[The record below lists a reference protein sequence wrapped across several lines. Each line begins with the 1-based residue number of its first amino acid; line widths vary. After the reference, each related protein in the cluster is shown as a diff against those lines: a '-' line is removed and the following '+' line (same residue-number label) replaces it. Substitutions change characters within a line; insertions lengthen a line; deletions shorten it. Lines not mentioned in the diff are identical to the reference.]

1 MKKEYILLGI
11 LVVIL
16 LAAGLWIFQIISEYQ
31 RADQEYEELKEYVK
45 EAEKE
50 EQDQKEGEPEKQEE
64 EESGEAGSAEAFT
77 VDFEALQQINP
88 DIVAWLRIPGV
99 LDYPVVQGTDNSY
112 YLHHTFRKEYNIAA
126 SIFLDA
132 RNMAD
137 FSDNKNIIYG
147 HNMRNGSMFHVLRKF
162 QNLDFYQ
169 ANREIWLY
177 LPDGS
182 VQVYEIVGCEEVK
195 AVGEAYELGN
205 GNEEEKELILSTCS
219 SRSAWRVIVKGKL
232 KHHS

>member
-45 EAEKE
+45 ESGDKE
-50 EQDQKEGEPEKQEE
+50 QEQEEGQPEKQEK
-64 EESGEAGSAEAFT
+64 EESGDAGSAEAFT
-77 VDFEALQQINP
+77 VDFAALQQINP

-112 YLHHTFRKEYNIAA
+112 YLHHTFRKEYNIAG

-132 RNMAD
+132 RNASD
-137 FSDNKNIIYG
+137 FSDGKNIIYG
-147 HNMRNGSMFHVLRKF
+147 HNMRDGSMFHVLRKF
-162 QNLDFYQ
+162 QDLDFYQ

-195 AVGEAYELGN
+195 AAGEAY
-205 GNEEEKELILSTCS
+205 
-219 SRSAWRVIVKGKL
+219 
-232 KHHS
+232 

>member
-45 EAEKE
+45 EAEE
-50 EQDQKEGEPEKQEE
+50 EEKDQEEGQPEKQEE

-77 VDFEALQQINP
+77 VDFASLQQINP

-112 YLHHTFRKEYNIAA
+112 YLHHTFRKEYNIAG

-132 RNMAD
+132 RNAAD
-137 FSDNKNIIYG
+137 FSDSKNIIYG
-147 HNMRNGSMFHVLRKF
+147 HNMRNGSIFHVLRKF

-195 AVGEAYELGN
+195 AAGEVYELQTGKK
-205 GNEEEKELILSTCS
+205 EDKELILSTCS
-219 SRSAWRVIVKGKL
+219 SRSDWRVIVRGRL
-232 KHHS
+232 

>member
-16 LAAGLWIFQIISEYQ
+16 LAAGIWLFQIISEYQ

-45 EAEKE
+45 EAEEE
-50 EQDQKEGEPEKQEE
+50 EQEQKEGQPKKQEE
-64 EESGEAGSAEAFT
+64 EESGEAGSTEAFT
-77 VDFEALQQINP
+77 VDFASLQQINE

-99 LDYPVVQGTDNSY
+99 LDYPVVQGTDNSS
-112 YLHHTFRKEYNIAA
+112 YLHHTFWKEYNIAG

-132 RNMAD
+132 RNAAD
-137 FSDNKNIIYG
+137 FSDSKNIIYG
-147 HNMRNGSMFHVLRKF
+147 HNMRNGSIFHVLRKF

-177 LPDGS
+177 LSDGS
-182 VQVYEIVGCEEVK
+182 VEVYEIVGYEEVR
-195 AVGEAYELGN
+195 AAGEAYELGK
-205 GNEEEKELILSTCS
+205 GSEEEKELILSTCS
-219 SRSAWRVIVKGKL
+219 SRSAWRVIVRGGL
-232 KHHS
+232 

>member
-11 LVVIL
+11 PVVIL
-16 LAAGLWIFQIISEYQ
+16 LIAGLWIFQIISEYQ

-45 EAEKE
+45 EAEEE
-50 EQDQKEGEPEKQEE
+50 EQDQKEGQTEKQEE
-64 EESGEAGSAEAFT
+64 EERGEVGSAEAFT
-77 VDFEALQQINP
+77 IDFASLQQINE

-99 LDYPVVQGTDNSY
+99 LDYLVVQGTDNSY
-112 YLHHTFRKEYNIAA
+112 YLHHTFRNEYNIAG

-137 FSDNKNIIYG
+137 FSDSKNIIYG
-147 HNMRNGSMFHVLRKF
+147 HNMRNGSMFHVLKNF

-182 VQVYEIVGCEEVK
+182 VEVYEIVGCEEVK
-195 AVGEAYELGN
+195 AAGEAYEL

>member
-11 LVVIL
+11 LVVVL
-16 LAAGLWIFQIISEYQ
+16 LAAGLWIFQIIIEYQ
-31 RADQEYEELKEYVK
+31 RADQEYEELTEYIRETDEEDTAQDDKTENKEV
-45 EAEKE
+45 E
-50 EQDQKEGEPEKQEE
+50 ET
-64 EESGEAGSAEAFT
+64 EESGSAEDFT
-77 VDFEALQQINP
+77 VDFEALKQINA

-112 YLHHTFRKEYNIAA
+112 YLHNTFRKEYNIAG

-132 RNMAD
+132 RNASD
-137 FSDNKNIIYG
+137 FSDSKNIIYG

-162 QNLDFYQ
+162 QDLDLYQ

-195 AVGEAYELGN
+195 AAGEAYELGN

-219 SRSAWRVIVKGKL
+219 SRSAWRVIVRGEL

>member
-31 RADQEYEELKEYVK
+31 RADQEYEELREYVK

-50 EQDQKEGEPEKQEE
+50 EQDQKEGESEKQEE

-77 VDFEALQQINP
+77 VDFAALQQINP

-112 YLHHTFRKEYNIAA
+112 YLHHTFRKEYNIAG

-137 FSDNKNIIYG
+137 FSDSKNIIYG

-162 QNLDFYQ
+162 QDLDFYQ
-169 ANREIWLY
+169 SNREIWLY

-182 VQVYEIVGCEEVK
+182 VEVYEIVGCEEVK
-195 AVGEAYELGN
+195 AAGEAYELGN

>member
-45 EAEKE
+45 EAEEE
-50 EQDQKEGEPEKQEE
+50 EQDQKEGQPEMQEE

-77 VDFEALQQINP
+77 VDFGALQQINP

-112 YLHHTFRKEYNIAA
+112 YLHHTFRKEYNIAG

-132 RNMAD
+132 RNASD
-137 FSDNKNIIYG
+137 FSDGKNIIYG
-147 HNMRNGSMFHVLRKF
+147 HNMRNGSMFHVLRNF
-162 QNLDFYQ
+162 QDLDFYQ

-195 AVGEAYELGN
+195 AAGEVYELQTGKK
-205 GNEEEKELILSTCS
+205 EDKELILSTCS
-219 SRSAWRVIVKGKL
+219 SRSDWRVIVRGRL
-232 KHHS
+232 

>member
-11 LVVIL
+11 LVVVL
-16 LAAGLWIFQIISEYQ
+16 LAAGLWIFQIIIEYQ
-31 RADQEYEELKEYVK
+31 RADQEYEELTEYIRETDEEDTAQDDKTENKEV
-45 EAEKE
+45 E
-50 EQDQKEGEPEKQEE
+50 ET
-64 EESGEAGSAEAFT
+64 EESGSAEDFT
-77 VDFEALQQINP
+77 VDFEALKQINA

-112 YLHHTFRKEYNIAA
+112 YLHNTFRKEYNIAG

-132 RNMAD
+132 RNASD
-137 FSDNKNIIYG
+137 FSDSKNIIYG
-147 HNMRNGSMFHVLRKF
+147 HNMRNGSMFHVLRNF
-162 QNLDFYQ
+162 QDLDFYQ

-182 VQVYEIVGCEEVK
+182 VQVYEILGCEEVK
-195 AVGEAYELGN
+195 AAREAYELGN

-219 SRSAWRVIVKGKL
+219 SRSAWRVIIRGNL
-232 KHHS
+232 K

>member
-45 EAEKE
+45 EAEEE
-50 EQDQKEGEPEKQEE
+50 EQDQKEGQPEKQEE
-64 EESGEAGSAEAFT
+64 EERGEPGSAEAFA
-77 VDFEALQQINP
+77 VDFEALQQINA
-88 DIVAWLRIPGV
+88 DIVAWLRIPDV

-112 YLHHTFRKEYNIAA
+112 YLHHTFRKEYNIAG

-132 RNMAD
+132 RNTAD
-137 FSDNKNIIYG
+137 FSDSKNIIYG
-147 HNMRNGSMFHVLRKF
+147 HNMRNGSMFHVLRNF
-162 QNLDFYQ
+162 QDLDFYQ

-182 VQVYEIVGCEEVK
+182 VQVYEILGCEEVK
-195 AVGEAYELGN
+195 AAREAYELGN

-219 SRSAWRVIVKGKL
+219 SRSAWRVIIRGNL
-232 KHHS
+232 K

>member
-50 EQDQKEGEPEKQEE
+50 EQDQKEGQPEMQEE

-112 YLHHTFRKEYNIAA
+112 YLHHTFRKEYNIAG
-126 SIFLDA
+126 SLFLDA
-132 RNMAD
+132 RNTAD
-137 FSDNKNIIYG
+137 FSDNKNIIYD

-162 QNLDFYQ
+162 QDLDFYQ

-182 VQVYEIVGCEEVK
+182 VQVYEIVVCEEVK
-195 AVGEAYELGN
+195 AAREAYELGI
-205 GNEEEKELILSTCS
+205 GNEDEKELILSTCS
-219 SRSAWRVIVKGKL
+219 LRSDWRVIVSENL
-232 KHHS
+232 K

>member
-11 LVVIL
+11 LVIVL

-45 EAEKE
+45 ERGDK
-50 EQDQKEGEPEKQEE
+50 EQDQEEGQPEKQEE
-64 EESGEAGSAEAFT
+64 EERGDAGSAEAFT
-77 VDFEALQQINP
+77 VDFAALQQINP

-112 YLHHTFRKEYNIAA
+112 YLHHTFRKEYNIAG

-132 RNMAD
+132 RNASD
-137 FSDNKNIIYG
+137 FSDGKNIIYG
-147 HNMRNGSMFHVLRKF
+147 HNMRDGSMFHVLRKF
-162 QNLDFYQ
+162 QDLDFYQ

-195 AVGEAYELGN
+195 AAGEAYELQTGKT
-205 GNEEEKELILSTCS
+205 ERKELVLSTCS
-219 SRSAWRVIVKGKL
+219 SRSAWRVIVRGNL
-232 KHHS
+232 KILP

>member
-11 LVVIL
+11 LVVVL
-16 LAAGLWIFQIISEYQ
+16 LAAGLWIFQIIIEYQ
-31 RADQEYEELKEYVK
+31 RADQEYEELTEYIRETDEEDTAQDDKTENKEV
-45 EAEKE
+45 E
-50 EQDQKEGEPEKQEE
+50 ET
-64 EESGEAGSAEAFT
+64 EESGSAEDFT
-77 VDFEALQQINP
+77 VDFEALKQINA

-112 YLHHTFRKEYNIAA
+112 YLHNTFRKEYNIAG

-132 RNMAD
+132 RNASD
-137 FSDNKNIIYG
+137 FSDSKNIIYG

-162 QNLDFYQ
+162 QDLDFYQ

-195 AVGEAYELGN
+195 AAGEAYEL

>member
-50 EQDQKEGEPEKQEE
+50 EQDQEEGQPEMQEE
-64 EESGEAGSAEAFT
+64 EESGEAGSAETFT

-112 YLHHTFRKEYNIAA
+112 YLHHTFRKEYNIAG

-132 RNMAD
+132 RNTAD
-137 FSDNKNIIYG
+137 FSDRKNIIYG

-162 QNLDFYQ
+162 QDLDFYQ
-169 ANREIWLY
+169 ANREI
-177 LPDGS
+177 
-182 VQVYEIVGCEEVK
+182 
-195 AVGEAYELGN
+195 
-205 GNEEEKELILSTCS
+205 
-219 SRSAWRVIVKGKL
+219 
-232 KHHS
+232 